1 MKNPERK
8 TARRYDTPNRCEGFT
23 KRVYSGAAD
32 DRNTLYEEIFAQEK
46 SFYPQKSEYNIYFGE
61 LHGHTCLSD
70 GTPTVDEYFTHLRD
84 VAKLDFGALTDHDHG
99 GVGKPELFG
108 GLWEY
113 IRSKV
118 KEYNTPGKFTTIL
131 AYERDSYPWY
141 NNMIVYYKDYEGE
154 MLRGATDGEITRA
167 ELSEYLSR
175 EDVLLVPHDT
185 YSLEAGCDFLSM
197 PDGLF
202 TPLIE
207 VYARGDG
214 AEYFGN
220 PYNAEETQCEGG
232 FWQDA
237 LRRGARMGCIA
248 ASDDH
253 ALKNGIDLC
262 EFDDIRRFPGITG
275 VLAKENTLDEIF
287 SALKARRCYGFTGG
301 RVFMDFRVDG
311 HYMGEEYTESNET
324 NRKIYWKIDGGCDI
338 KYVTLVKNCRDYI
351 KVRRAE
357 QMLFDY
363 KAENDTDVYYLRAEF
378 CDGRCAWSSPIWVN
392 NMEEISE

>member
-23 KRVYSGAAD
+23 KRVYSGTAD
-32 DRNTLYEEIFAQEK
+32 DRSALYNEIFAQEK
-46 SFYPQKSEYNIYFGE
+46 SFYPEKSQYNIYFGE
-61 LHGHTCLSD
+61 LHGHTRLSD
-70 GTPTVDEYFTHLRD
+70 GAPSVDEYFTHLRD
-84 VAKLDFGALTDHDHG
+84 VANLDFGALTDHDHG

-108 GLWEY
+108 ELWEY

-118 KEYNTPGKFTTIL
+118 KEYNDPGKFTTIL

-141 NNMIVYYKDYEGE
+141 NNMIVYYKDHDGQ

-167 ELSEYLSR
+167 ELAEYLSR

-220 PYNAEETQCEGG
+220 PYNVEVTQCEGG

-275 VLAKENTLDEIF
+275 VLAKENTLEAIF
-287 SALKARRCYGFTGG
+287 SALKARRCYCFTGG
-301 RVFMDFRVDG
+301 RVFMDFRIDG
-311 HYMGEEYTESNET
+311 HYIGEEYTEEKEAD
-324 NRKIYWKIDGGCDI
+324 RAIYWKIDGGCDI

-351 KVRRAE
+351 KVRRGE

-378 CDGRCAWSSPIWVN
+378 CDGRCAWSSPVWVN
-392 NMEEISE
+392 KSKNK